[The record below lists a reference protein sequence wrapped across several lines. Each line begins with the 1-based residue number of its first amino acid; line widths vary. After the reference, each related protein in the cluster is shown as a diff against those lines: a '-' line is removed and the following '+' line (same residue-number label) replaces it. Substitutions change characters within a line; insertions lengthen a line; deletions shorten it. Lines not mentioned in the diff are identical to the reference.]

1 MGKVR
6 SMVVAPQPGSRSS
19 FLYPMPVHSDL
30 DVGRVNDLLER
41 HWKLNRSAVNAD
53 TDVLAR
59 YLADRLGARTIEA
72 KSGEECLT
80 WTMPHHW
87 RVRKGQLRRLSGE
100 VVCDFA
106 DNPLHLWTHS
116 IGFRGIVS
124 RDDLLANHVQTD
136 PSRPEEFIYYYR
148 NGYKPAERQ
157 WGFSLPYRLV
167 ETLTDPQYEVEIDA
181 DLDREGSLKVVDAF
195 LPGELP
201 DTVFIMAHTCHPA
214 LVSDGIGCIAVAN
227 ELFHLLKARP
237 RRRYSYRFLY
247 GPEYFAAAAY
257 LAKAEPE
264 TIANLRFGIYLDMLT
279 TNEPIGFQTSVR
291 GNSRIDHIVRN
302 VLSSHRPLLIERPSR
317 ALWGND
323 EMFYDGP
330 GYNIPTVGL
339 GRLMH
344 REYHYDTD
352 DLAHVNHYHV
362 RESLWILSRVVEVFE
377 TDYVP
382 VRGFD
387 GPLYLSRYPQ
397 LQAKVPMLATSAASH
412 RLLML
417 ADGQA
422 SCQDLAQT
430 LGLDYFQ
437 VRTFFD
443 ELAALGLAERRERPP
458 AAMDLGSDQVA
469 PLLAG
474 R

>member
-1 MGKVR
+1 
-6 SMVVAPQPGSRSS
+6 MVAAPPPGSRSS
-19 FLYPMPVHSDL
+19 FLYPMPIRSAVDM
-30 DVGRVNDLLER
+30 GRVNELLER
-41 HWKLNRSAVNAD
+41 HWKLNRSAVNPD
-53 TDVLAR
+53 TDILAR
-59 YLADRLGARTIEA
+59 YLADQLGARTIEA
-72 KSGEECLT
+72 RSGEECLT
-80 WTMPHHW
+80 WTMPNRW
-87 RVRKGQLRRLSGE
+87 RVRKGQLRRLNGE
-100 VVCDFA
+100 VLCDFA

-116 IGFRGIVS
+116 VS
-124 RDDLLANHVQTD
+124 FSGVIDREELLSRHVQTD

-167 ETLTDPQYEVEIDA
+167 ETLTDAQYEVEIDT
-181 DLDREGSLKVVDAF
+181 DLDHDGTLKVVDAF

-227 ELFHLLKARP
+227 ELFHLLKAQP

-264 TIANLRFGIYLDMLT
+264 TIANLKFGIYLDMLT
-279 TNEPIGFQTSVR
+279 TNEPIGFQRSVCA
-291 GNSRIDHIVRN
+291 NARIDHVAYN

-330 GYNIPTVGL
+330 GFNIPTIGL

-362 RESLWILSRVVEVFE
+362 QESLWILSRIVEVLE

-382 VRGFD
+382 VRRFQ
-387 GPLYLSRYPQ
+387 GPLYLSRYTD
-397 LQAKVPMLATSAASH
+397 LQAKVPALATSAASH

-417 ADGQA
+417 ADGQT
-422 SCQDLAQT
+422 SCQDLAQA
-430 LGLDYFQ
+430 LGLDFFQ
-437 VRTFFD
+437 VRLFFD
-443 ELAALGLAERRERPP
+443 ELEALGLTGRRERTPKPADQGTYDVLPP
-458 AAMDLGSDQVA
+458 AG
-469 PLLAG
+469 G
-474 R
+474 GH